1 MISCFRFFSS
11 CFIEFRPL
19 SSCWNCCRLGCVISC
34 FKFFSCCLI
43 EFRPGS
49 LQLLIYGMLGVN
61 FQWDAVKFEFGEQ
74 TIHLISM
81 LFAFCKQRKELLACL
96 LDDDGFVSCVGVMIN
111 RRIYDPRRWHKRSSS
126 NGIHVSGQ
134 PPTGWVL
141 IWAAGR
147 FKHWRHCW
155 FMAHPP
161 GLLLHYKNSDQIG
174 RPGCINLI
182 VLSKC
187 CTLKELT
194 FTRISTL
201 KIQRNFFGNSL
212 CIFANLACFA
222 SIVTTM
228 REKYVAI
235 SVRKIFSHIF
245 HSFSLLSLFL
255 FVCDKYCRFVSL
267 TWCFCFHNTFFQSL
281 MNSDQQT
288 FVV

>member
-1 MISCFRFFSS
+1 MISCFRFFS
-11 CFIEFRPL
+11 CCLIEFRPL
-19 SSCWNCCRLGCVISC
+19 SSYWNCCRLGCVISC
-34 FKFFSCCLI
+34 FRFFSCCFI
-43 EFRPGS
+43 EFRPRS

-61 FQWDAVKFEFGEQ
+61 FQWDAVESEFGEQ

-81 LFAFCKQRKELLACL
+81 LSTFRKRRKELFACL

-111 RRIYDPRRWHKRSSS
+111 RRIYDPLRWHKRSSS

-134 PPTGWVL
+134 PLAGWVF
-141 IWAAGR
+141 IWVAGR
-147 FKHWRHCW
+147 FKRWRRCW
-155 FMAHPP
+155 FVAHPP

-182 VLSKC
+182 VLSEC

-194 FTRISTL
+194 FARISTL

-228 REKYVAI
+228 REKYAAI
-235 SVRKIFSHIF
+235 FARKIFSHIF
-245 HSFSLLSLFL
+245 HSFSLL
-255 FVCDKYCRFVSL
+255 
-267 TWCFCFHNTFFQSL
+267 
-281 MNSDQQT
+281 
-288 FVV
+288 